1 MTLKS
6 KIKKVSIIITV
17 LAVIIPANLPH
28 VVAQSTSNIISSSG
42 TIVNLTT
49 VNPVSIKTNI
59 HLCAYGLSVY
69 SEEAILEKLAKFGLL
84 IIEFYQG
91 PDLPQIR
98 ALNPN
103 GIILGYKD
111 IMGCSPDNPAYMEI
125 KQHEDWFLHDLNGNR
140 LVSKQFGW
148 YAMDVGNQGWR
159 EYYAES
165 INQQFKNYTFDGV
178 FADDVW
184 NSFHYDKWTSAAT
197 AISSEIGE
205 RWHNDMLGMIQ
216 FIKASIGDKLLIINT
231 SNNGDYVEACDGK
244 MEEEFVHPSWYAIDE
259 FHDDYINW
267 EQKVDALASITQ
279 SGKYYLAQS
288 GTLTTST
295 TTEQIHDMM
304 IYCYASYLLGAN
316 GEKSSFGFNDFYS
329 GDGSNGYYSEFET
342 NLGSALNSYY
352 AINSLYTRDFVGGKV
367 IVNPTATTCTINLEK
382 YYVTLLGE
390 EVKSIELLPHSGII
404 LSNA

>member
-6 KIKKVSIIITV
+6 KIKKVSIIITM

-69 SEEAILEKLAKFGLL
+69 SEEAILEKLSKFGLL

-103 GIILGYKD
+103 VIILGYKD

-184 NSFHYDKWTSAAT
+184 NNFHYDKWTSAAT

-216 FIKASIGDKLLIINT
+216 YVKDSIGDKLLIINT
-231 SNNGDYVEACDGK
+231 WNNGDYVEACDGK
-244 MEEEFVHPSWYAIDE
+244 MEEEFVHPDWYPIDA
-259 FHDDYINW
+259 FYDDYINW
-267 EQKVDALASITQ
+267 KQKVDALASISE

-288 GTLTTST
+288 GTSTTSA
-295 TTEQIHDMM
+295 TTEQIHNMM
-304 IYCYASYLLGAN
+304 VYCYASYLLGAN
-316 GEKSSFGFNDFYS
+316 GEKSYFGFNGFYS
-329 GDGSNGYYSEFET
+329 GDGSFGYYDEFSIQ
-342 NLGSALNSYY
+342 LGLPLGQYY
-352 AINSLYTRDFVGGKV
+352 DQGSVYTRDFTEGKV
-367 IVNPTATTCTINLEK
+367 IVNPTTTTQTIQLEWE
-382 YYVTLLGE
+382 YTTLLGE
-390 EVKSIELLPHSGII
+390 KISSITLNDHSGII
-404 LSNA
+404 LLK